1 MSNIMLPSAS
11 LSTYSTELLLFLN
24 GFLCYFTLHILD
36 LHGNNGCL
44 RANTNQNAE
53 TF

>member
-1 MSNIMLPSAS
+1 MLNMLPSAYFS
-11 LSTYSTELLLFLN
+11 KYSTELLLFLN
-24 GFLCYFTLHILD
+24 RCLCYFTLHILD

-44 RANTNQNAE
+44 RGNTNQNAD